1 MPRLQAFKLI
11 PVPGMKETITLFAAL
26 LSQSLNPRTIQVYVV
41 AVFFLHHS
49 LGYKSPAS
57 RKPMLRL
64 AIQGLQCLQGPIH
77 LRPTRLPLTL
87 EMLGHMLQRLETAP
101 LKKLNCLMPR
111 AALTLG
117 FFGFLRVSEFTV
129 KNRSFDPTFHPIS
142 RDISWSGEGI
152 HSLIKQSKT
161 DQMGK
166 GTTICIG
173 RTKGRHTCPVAA
185 MEAYIEWCR
194 CSTHSIPLSTSEME
208 GHSHPNASAPP
219 SYPWWINVATV

>member
-1 MPRLQAFKLI
+1 M
-11 PVPGMKETITLFAAL
+11 
-26 LSQSLNPRTIQVYVV
+26 YVV

-142 RDISWSGEGI
+142 PDISWSGEGI
-152 HSLIKQSKT
+152 HSLIKRSKT

-194 CSTHSIPLSTSEME
+194 CSTHSIPLFHFRDGRPLTPKCFCSTFLSLVDQCGYSMIPPNTTPTDYVLVQPQQAPERAFSLNHSE
-208 GHSHPNASAPP
+208 A
-219 SYPWWINVATV
+219 